1 MCHRITPLLTE
12 DLQSALDELHRSGH
26 ARIPR
31 RDDATVVP
39 DAYPGT
45 QLPLFTLDARGD
57 LQVSELVWGFDAPP
71 QSRSKL
77 VFNTRIETAL
87 AQARSGHG
95 LWAQPL
101 LTGRC
106 LVPVSSFY
114 ESWTR
119 SAPERG
125 AQVRFTIPGRRIFLL
140 AGVCDSSRFSIVTTE
155 PNADVGAVHSRMPL
169 VLAPGES
176 SIWLGPEYA
185 SLSDR
190 SGITLDAVPELR
202 SAAKASANPQLPL

>member
-1 MCHRITPLLTE
+1 MCHRITPLLRE
-12 DLQSALDELHRSGH
+12 DLQAALDELHRSGH
-26 ARIPR
+26 ARIPHR
-31 RDDATVVP
+31 EESSPVP

-45 QLPLFTLDARGD
+45 QLPLFTLDANGE
-57 LQVSELVWGFDAPP
+57 LQVSELSWGFDAPP
-71 QSRSKL
+71 QSTSKL

-87 AQARSGHG
+87 SQARSGRG

-125 AQVRFTIPGRRIFLL
+125 AQVRFTLPGRRVFLL

-155 PNADVGAVHSRMPL
+155 PNADVSSVHSRMPL

-176 SIWLGPEYA
+176 SIWLGPDYA
-185 SLSDR
+185 ALSDR
-190 SGITLDAVPELR
+190 SGIKLMASPELR